1 MGRPRTLRELSAE
14 TRRLCADTLQFR
26 AAARLIDP
34 SGAAGRYADML
45 ERLREDPGN
54 RTLGQ
59 LLQERQWA
67 LQEIERLTEELLRQ
81 RSVPAPKAPFQEI
94 IDEAESARRA
104 QALRNPNRL
113 IRMKELRQLL
123 GLGHSTLYKM
133 IGEGRFPRPVRLGER
148 AVAWRLADVE
158 AWQRTLG

>member
-1 MGRPRTLRELSAE
+1 MGRARTLRELSAE
-14 TRRLCADTLQFR
+14 TRRLGADTLQFR
-26 AAARLIDP
+26 AAARLIDSP
-34 SGAAGRYADML
+34 GATGRYADML

-81 RSVPAPKAPFQEI
+81 RSVPAPKAASQEI

>member
-1 MGRPRTLRELSAE
+1 M
-14 TRRLCADTLQFR
+14 F
-26 AAARLIDP
+26 
-34 SGAAGRYADML
+34 

-67 LQEIERLTEELLRQ
+67 LQEIERLTEKLLRQ
-81 RSVPAPKAPFQEI
+81 RSVPAPKAASQEI

-104 QALRNPNRL
+104 QALRNANPL

-133 IGEGRFPRPVRLGER
+133 IGEGRFPRPARR
-148 AVAWRLADVE
+148 APRPAPRAPCAWASAPLRGD
-158 AWQRTLG
+158 

>member
-1 MGRPRTLRELSAE
+1 MGRPRTLRELSAG
-14 TRRLCADTLQFR
+14 TRRLGADTLQFR

-34 SGAAGRYADML
+34 SGATGRYADML

-59 LLQERQWA
+59 LVQERQWA
-67 LQEIERLTEELLRQ
+67 LQEIDRLTEEPLRP
-81 RSVPAPKAPFQEI
+81 RSVPAPKDASQEI

-104 QALRNPNRL
+104 QAHRNPNRL

-123 GLGHSTLYKM
+123 GLGHSTIYKM
-133 IGEGRFPRPVRLGER
+133 IGEGRFPRPVHLGER
-148 AVAWRLADVE
+148 TVAWRLADVE